1 MPCSAV
7 GGAFRLRDE
16 SGDPNLQSL
25 QFLMPQQPEAKFLH
39 QLTEVPAGWSLATVT
54 DAFAYLADYVKGHD
68 DANRAREAL
77 SHRLVDLWASQP
89 AEAQAWLS
97 GCWERFA
104 KELTGKATRPEL
116 LFEALLRHGAAEVGK
131 YGDGCWRFSE
141 AGLLRGEPRGSAA
154 ERESRA
160 AWYLQISRVRDRC
173 RELAERLAEAESHET
188 ARKRQKLEEET
199 AERRRLEAELH
210 TSQEEGRDL
219 RNRLAA
225 AEGQVSSKDAELQ
238 TAQSESAK
246 CKERCDELA
255 TRAAAAESA
264 VVELRQELGQL
275 QEEHGNCQKRCQELA
290 NRLEAAEA
298 EASEH
303 AKTKE
308 LLVQAESDAA
318 EKQLEVQRLQEECR
332 ECVSTE
338 EAKSNVELRLEKA
351 VLLERCEQLRQQL
364 AKAEGKLVQMQVLW
378 EEKATYKERCRQL
391 ERQLSEA
398 KPPHSGSPSVHASLT
413 HHVPVPSGDAASHG
427 EADVTEYI
435 LVDDEA
441 ASSSAVLSHSSWFS
455 VKPDCFMADAIF
467 KTRSSGVDFFLM
479 GRDLRKG
486 SQVVAGDDET
496 ILEVCEAPVVRL
508 QAGAATLRVTPEH
521 AVQVPAADGGM
532 EGGAGGGSCRYV
544 PAGSLKPGAL
554 VMLDSAE
561 PMALTGVAS
570 ESGEHE
576 VLKLAFKPNRSV
588 AVFSCP
594 PCILSKGANSKPA
607 IRRAKM
613 GQRRGQGSTAT
624 EDADDGRASM
634 PNTAGTSTEILLRGS
649 S

>member
-1 MPCSAV
+1 M
-7 GGAFRLRDE
+7 
-16 SGDPNLQSL
+16 
-25 QFLMPQQPEAKFLH
+25 
-39 QLTEVPAGWSLATVT
+39 
-54 DAFAYLADYVKGHD
+54 
-68 DANRAREAL
+68 
-77 SHRLVDLWASQP
+77 VDLWAAQP
-89 AEAQAWLS
+89 AEAEAWLQR
-97 GCWERFA
+97 CRERFA
-104 KELTGKATRPEL
+104 TELAGKATKAEEL
-116 LFEALLRHGAAEVGK
+116 QEALLRHGAAENGK
-131 YGDGCWRFSE
+131 YGYGDWLFSE
-141 AGLLRGEPRGSAA
+141 AGLLRGELCGSAWKQ
-154 ERESRA
+154 ERLA
-160 AWYLQISRVRDRC
+160 ASYLQFPHIRDRC
-173 RELAERLAEAESHET
+173 RELAERLAAESPET

-210 TSQEEGRDL
+210 KAQEEGREL
-219 RNRLAA
+219 SNRLAA
-225 AEGQVSSKDAELQ
+225 AEAEVSRKDAELH

-246 CKERCDELA
+246 CKERCEELA

-264 VVELRQELGQL
+264 LAEMRQELGQL
-275 QEEHGNCQKRCQELA
+275 QEEHGKCRERCDQLA
-290 NRLEAAEA
+290 NRLGAAEA

-308 LLVQAESDAA
+308 LLAQAESDAA
-318 EKQLEVQRLQEECR
+318 EKQLEVQRLQEESR
-332 ECVSTE
+332 ECVSAE

-364 AKAEGKLVQMQVLW
+364 AKAEGKLGQMQVLW

-413 HHVPVPSGDAASHG
+413 RHVPVPSGDAASRG
-427 EADVTEYI
+427 ESDLTEYI

-441 ASSSAVLSHSSWFS
+441 ASSSSVLSHSSWFS

-496 ILEVCEAPVVRL
+496 ILEVCEAPVVCQAKEVVRL
-508 QAGAATLRVTPEH
+508 QAGAATLRVTADH
-521 AVQVPAADGGM
+521 AVQVTATDDAM
-532 EGGAGGGSCRYV
+532 EGGAGRGSCRYV

-554 VMLDSAE
+554 VMLDSGE
-561 PMALTGVAS
+561 PAALTGVAS
-570 ESGEHE
+570 ERGEHE

-613 GQRRGQGSTAT
+613 GQRRGQGSTAA

-634 PNTAGTSTEILLRGS
+634 PNTAGTSTQKPMQS
-649 S
+649 